1 MAITAS
7 HITAVT
13 TLLSVFWLIQ
23 PSRAFIIQCENCRC
37 LPDYCSQN
45 VPHSTCPCSTS
56 SYQPVRCASSSA
68 TSANDLIAQ
77 WRLSQQQ
84 PQRQPQA
91 AFSMQSPI
99 VPTTSFSS
107 FGQNGAT
114 SSSSLLSLHYS
125 PMFSGQGQLQN
136 TYTEQPVFAT
146 WGNLQSAASSQQHLQ
161 NLGNARLVLRVPIS
175 ILANCQL
182 RSNACPFGN
191 PSIQAVDSCSS
202 FPNTAGVRCI
212 TSEEIRRLFICAR

>member
-7 HITAVT
+7 QTTAVT
-13 TLLSVFWLIQ
+13 TLLSVFCLTQ
-23 PSRAFIIQCENCRC
+23 PSCAFIIQCENCRC
-37 LPDYCSQN
+37 LPDYCSHS

-56 SYQPVRCASSSA
+56 SYQPVRCASSFA
-68 TSANDLIAQ
+68 TSVNDLSAQ

-84 PQRQPQA
+84 PQRQPQV

-99 VPTTSFSS
+99 IPTTSLSS
-107 FGQNGAT
+107 FGQSGVT
-114 SSSSLLSLHYS
+114 SSSSVLSLHYS
-125 PMFSGQGQLQN
+125 PLLSGQGQLHTQH
-136 TYTEQPVFAT
+136 PIFAT
-146 WGNLQSAASSQQHLQ
+146 WGNLPSAVSNQQHLQ

-182 RSNACPFGN
+182 RSNACPFGS
-191 PSIQAVDSCSS
+191 PSIQAVDSCNS